1 MHKKCLP
8 YRLLFIRIFKHFEIS
23 LDPRERDSLALFSL
37 KLNLLKKE
45 VHGIRDEQQSFC
57 EEHRRYIKGYLHC
70 HDPQPSS
77 TVISTTIFFFLF
89 FGNSPPPFDSIVHL
103 YFCLYD
109 VFCARELIRCMVQRA
124 RSNPF
129 LDPSVLT
136 ASHMGEVWWIKKCS
150 TCLTNRSPC
159 FLNFKTLPMH
169 YWGSHAKKISITLLP
184 AREIVGFLSTIKIL
198 KKTTSVD

>member
-23 LDPRERDSLALFSL
+23 LDPREKDSLALFSL
-37 KLNLLKKE
+37 KLNLLKE

-57 EEHRRYIKGYLHC
+57 EEHRRSIKGYLHC
-70 HDPQPSS
+70 HDPILQPSS
-77 TVISTTIFFFLF
+77 TVISTTIFFFPFFF

-103 YFCLYD
+103 YVCLYD
-109 VFCARELIRCMVQRA
+109 VFCARELIRCMGQRA

-150 TCLTNRSPC
+150 TCLTNRSP
-159 FLNFKTLPMH
+159 FEFFKFQDPSQH
-169 YWGSHAKKISITLLP
+169 YWGEPHRENINHFIAIT
-184 AREIVGFLSTIKIL
+184 T
-198 KKTTSVD
+198 DC